1 MKTASCNSN
10 GYLWGERSSI
20 MRGLAIGTV
29 TLGIWAAAVGLAGV
43 AAAAPTGGANAA
55 DVVKQLKAEGYSVQI
70 DNDLDTPLS
79 ECTVTDVS
87 GLDGTNWAGK
97 PLTPAE
103 VGTVHVGVSCDD
115 DHD

>member
-1 MKTASCNSN
+1 M
-10 GYLWGERSSI
+10 
-20 MRGLAIGTV
+20 
-29 TLGIWAAAVGLAGV
+29 
-43 AAAAPTGGANAA
+43 
-55 DVVKQLKAEGYSVQI
+55 QI